1 MSAVHEPAYR
11 RRIGYQAGL
20 LGGFAMIAAALLI
33 SGNIA
38 THDVIRARQEE
49 DLRTSL
55 ARVVPAQLHSNNLL
69 DAPLLID
76 DTQGRPVKV
85 YRGIRD
91 HQVTALAYRVTGQG
105 YAGEIQ
111 LILGLDNDGRILG
124 VRVLSHAETPGLGD
138 KIEERKSGWILGFN
152 GLSLENTPLAKWAVK
167 KDGDRFDQFSGA
179 TITPR
184 GVIKAIRQGLD
195 FYQRHRG
202 ELLALSQA
210 DDHTATQAP

>member
-1 MSAVHEPAYR
+1 MSVVREPAYR
-11 RRIGYQAGL
+11 RRLGYQAGL

-49 DLRTSL
+49 DLRASL
-55 ARVVPAQLHSNNLL
+55 ARVVPARLHSNNLL
-69 DAPLLID
+69 EAPLLIND
-76 DTQGRPVKV
+76 AQGRPVRV

-105 YAGEIQ
+105 YAGEIE
-111 LILGLDNDGRILG
+111 LILGLDSDGKILG

-152 GLSLENTPLAKWAVK
+152 GLSLENTPPAQWAVI
-167 KDGDRFDQFSGA
+167 KDGGRFDQFSGA

-195 FYQRHRG
+195 FYQRNRG
-202 ELLALSQA
+202 ELLALAQL
-210 DDHTATQAP
+210 DDHTATQEP

>member
-1 MSAVHEPAYR
+1 MSTVREPAYR
-11 RRIGYQAGL
+11 KRLGYQAGL
-20 LGGFAMIAAALLI
+20 PGGFAMIAATLLI

-49 DLRTSL
+49 DLRASL
-55 ARVVPAQLHSNNLL
+55 ARVVPAHLHDNNLL
-69 DAPLLID
+69 DAPLLVSD
-76 DTQGRPVKV
+76 APGQPVKV

-91 HQVTALAYRVTGQG
+91 HTVTALAYRVSGQG

-111 LILGLDNDGRILG
+111 LILGVDSDGKILG

-138 KIEERKSGWILGFN
+138 KIEERKSGWIHAFN

-167 KDGDRFDQFSGA
+167 KDGGRFDQFSGA

-184 GVIKAIRQGLD
+184 AVIKAIRQGLD

-202 ELLALSQA
+202 ELLALSQS
-210 DDHTATQAP
+210 DVHTATLEH